1 MLCNSAQSGFVIAA
15 SGAMQNRKHS
25 RTVSIALAAALLLPL
40 LHVHEV
46 HAGHPGAAMLGQLCW
61 VCLHT
66 PVAAVVPDT
75 ALHIALQAERI
86 GGVPSCEEAPH
97 VAPQYRLRLRSPPA
111 C

>member
-1 MLCNSAQSGFVIAA
+1 MPRNSAQSGFVVAT
-15 SGAMQNRKHS
+15 SGAMHTRRHS
-25 RTVSIALAAALLLPL
+25 RIVSITLAAALLLPL

-46 HAGHPGAAMLGQLCW
+46 HAGHPGAATLGQLCW

-66 PVAAVVPDT
+66 PVAAVVPET

-86 GGVPSCEEAPH
+86 GGVPSCEEAPSI
-97 VAPQYRLRLRSPPA
+97 APQYRLRLRSPPV